1 MIRVNQSEPLWT
13 LYAQRPNDLGLFPI
27 CVFKKKKLC
36 VCQLVCLFWVHCSC
50 SSIIIIT
57 LLVSI
62 DISVFLVSCHAGW
75 GLSHMEVWRG
85 FLVTIGWFLLF
96 LIVAG
101 FALRLRKWVKMMYR
115 TINFERM
122 TIYLSCVYSRNYMF
136 WIMQE
141 IFDNLYCLIAQHLYA
156 VVYHC
161 IMLLNLTTVT
171 MVHAWTL
178 HRECTTAWVFIHQF
192 MKELAWHL
200 LILCSCITIYG
211 SSGCS
216 NAKHSNSKF

>member
-1 MIRVNQSEPLWT
+1 MNFVCRETKWFGT
-13 LYAQRPNDLGLFPI
+13 FPNL
-27 CVFKKKKLC
+27 CVFLKKKLC
-36 VCQLVCLFWVHCSC
+36 VCLSTCLFVLSTLF

-62 DISVFLVSCHAGW
+62 AILVSCHAGW

-101 FALRLRKWVKMMYR
+101 FALRLRKWVKMVYR

-122 TIYLSCVYSRNYMF
+122 TIYLSCVYSRTISLNYARDF
-136 WIMQE
+136 QQ
-141 IFDNLYCLIAQHLYA
+141 FLLPDHPALICSIL
-156 VVYHC
+156 YHC

-178 HRECTTAWVFIHQF
+178 ENAWLHEF
-192 MKELAWHL
+192 
-200 LILCSCITIYG
+200 
-211 SSGCS
+211 SST
-216 NAKHSNSKF
+216 NL